1 MRKSMLK
8 RIVIILLA
16 LAVIVAIPLIV
27 AYTPRTPI
35 KAAYG
40 TPERIEVR
48 NGNNGKSCVITD
60 PEVLEWITDAFC
72 GDVFH
77 RSRGSFGMGW
87 SYKLTFVFGEEGRTT
102 FILCSPEE
110 IKIGYTRYVPVSGE
124 TYSQVFDYLSELTGF
139 PPDKYEAE

>member
-1 MRKSMLK
+1 MKKALK
-8 RIVIILLA
+8 ITLLILLA
-16 LAVIVAIPLIV
+16 AAVIVAVPLIISR
-27 AYTPRTPI
+27 TPRTPI

-110 IKIGYTRYVPVSGE
+110 IKIGYSRYAPVSGE
-124 TYSQVFDYLSELTGF
+124 SYAQVYDYLDSLT
-139 PPDKYEAE
+139 